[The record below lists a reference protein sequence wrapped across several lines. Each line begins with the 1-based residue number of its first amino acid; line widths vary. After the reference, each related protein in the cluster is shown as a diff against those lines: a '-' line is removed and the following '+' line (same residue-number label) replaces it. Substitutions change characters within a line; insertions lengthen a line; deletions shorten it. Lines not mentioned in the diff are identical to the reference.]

1 MMLLRLIQRCRMHK
15 RARCRAASALG
26 NFLAL
31 IEAGH
36 SSERQLRYWMR
47 YKRRTRRIG
56 YEHISPWQERV
67 NTEISYR

>member
-1 MMLLRLIQRCRMHK
+1 MMLLRVIQRCRMHK

-26 NFLAL
+26 SFLAL

-36 SSERQLRYWMR
+36 TSERQLRYWMR

-56 YEHISPWQERV
+56 YEHSSPWEERS
-67 NTEISYR
+67 NTEISYK